1 MKTVCKY
8 LFLAA
13 LVCATGLFALSC
25 KKETLSPEEQ
35 AKQEQEKAEKTE
47 QFWDVVGQLV
57 AASDIGQDY
66 KGKTFEPVIGI
77 ADASDPQARIVK
89 SNSAAAAAQSFANL
103 VGVDTIDEDTPTY
116 TWSNS
121 EVGTLTYT
129 KTDGTSSWAEV
140 TVKIPT
146 IPHLSKIIY
155 RSVEQSGENGSF
167 SHAAYYRFGDVVK
180 RTNDGGI
187 EEYWVCVRPA
197 FGPEGKEDSHWMCVG
212 SLPQKNIWT
221 YTGSNKKEYAFPTGL
236 KNSKEH
242 MQNFAEMLYAMCY
255 PKQWEQNILYYS
267 EEGLFGP
274 SGLPIFHDFHQ
285 SNVKYNNASFWNNVA
300 VVWKEKGIDNLVLGT
315 SLDNIAQQI
324 NGAGIHFLYKGY
336 SWWTS
341 TSNYAT
347 VYQAKFV
354 NSPGGVN
361 ANMQTKKPYTDQKVQ
376 MIYKNQPQKDVEFDV
391 RNKRY
396 VENMP
401 FFGDTSPRYILRYA
415 TGAELSNTGKY
426 SDVHNAIPGTKDV
439 YRYYRDVVPVEDL
452 EEHEPEITLTKIVD
466 DRNKQTLSSFNGV
479 AYYKTGNIYKDEND
493 DLWFVVSMA
502 GSNNLEGLCEPSP
515 YSELV
520 SFSGL
525 SRMEGSLYLAGL
537 PTYEQAVRA
546 VIALHSIFHNGFAY
560 INEWNYDWEDLHPST
575 AVIRFISENAR
586 VNILRLFQ
594 VVQPLSGGN
603 KNFTHMAGFAY
614 SDPAV
619 NTTGQPVGRYMFPTE
634 ISNAD
639 LPRYLWK
646 HYPRNPN
653 VTATLYND
661 FSNETM
667 FLQDVADGEKVKK
680 YGPDL
685 YATMGFHPDQATDG
699 RTTDKRPYRTQPE
712 SLAQFPESYRYSFD
726 LWEKY
731 AYPGDMWNEPVLMFR
746 ADAVYDR
753 GEEYSTI
760 TVNGHKLTPVKE
772 FPLGYGLPDPADEAA
787 RIKEEKTVVHAFYA
801 LQVFSRDVIT
811 EDGEKYQYPDWMRVW
826 GRR

>member
-1 MKTVCKY
+1 
-8 LFLAA
+8 
-13 LVCATGLFALSC
+13 
-25 KKETLSPEEQ
+25 
-35 AKQEQEKAEKTE
+35 
-47 QFWDVVGQLV
+47 
-57 AASDIGQDY
+57 
-66 KGKTFEPVIGI
+66 
-77 ADASDPQARIVK
+77 
-89 SNSAAAAAQSFANL
+89 
-103 VGVDTIDEDTPTY
+103 
-116 TWSNS
+116 
-121 EVGTLTYT
+121 
-129 KTDGTSSWAEV
+129 
-140 TVKIPT
+140 
-146 IPHLSKIIY
+146 
-155 RSVEQSGENGSF
+155 
-167 SHAAYYRFGDVVK
+167 
-180 RTNDGGI
+180 
-187 EEYWVCVRPA
+187 
-197 FGPEGKEDSHWMCVG
+197 
-212 SLPQKNIWT
+212 
-221 YTGSNKKEYAFPTGL
+221 
-236 KNSKEH
+236 
-242 MQNFAEMLYAMCY
+242 MQNLAEMLYAMCY
-255 PKQWEQNILYYS
+255 PTQWEQNILYYS

-285 SNVKYNNASFWNNVA
+285 SNVKYHNASFWNNVA
-300 VVWKEKGIDNLVLGT
+300 VAWREKDIDQLIMGRT
-315 SLDNIAQQI
+315 LDAISEEIAN
-324 NGAGIHFLYKGY
+324 NGLHFLYKGY

-354 NSPGGVN
+354 NSPDGVN

-466 DRNKQTLSSFNGV
+466 DRNKQTLSNFNGV
-479 AYYKTGNIYKDEND
+479 AYYKTGNIYKDEKD

-502 GSNNLEGLCEPSP
+502 GSNNVEGLCEPSP

-586 VNILRLFQ
+586 VNILHLFQ
-594 VVQPLSGGN
+594 VVQPLSGGD

-614 SDPAV
+614 SDPSV
-619 NTTGQPVGRYMFPTE
+619 NTTGQPVGRYLFPTE

-639 LPRYLWK
+639 LPHFLWK

-685 YATMGFHPDQATDG
+685 YATMGFHPDQATHG

-712 SLAQFPESYRYSFD
+712 SLATLPESYQYSFD

-787 RIKEEKTVVHAFYA
+787 RIKEEKTVLQAFYA

-811 EDGEKYQYPDWMRVW
+811 EDGIKYQYPDWMQVW

>member
-1 MKTVCKY
+1 
-8 LFLAA
+8 
-13 LVCATGLFALSC
+13 
-25 KKETLSPEEQ
+25 
-35 AKQEQEKAEKTE
+35 
-47 QFWDVVGQLV
+47 
-57 AASDIGQDY
+57 
-66 KGKTFEPVIGI
+66 
-77 ADASDPQARIVK
+77 
-89 SNSAAAAAQSFANL
+89 
-103 VGVDTIDEDTPTY
+103 
-116 TWSNS
+116 
-121 EVGTLTYT
+121 
-129 KTDGTSSWAEV
+129 
-140 TVKIPT
+140 
-146 IPHLSKIIY
+146 
-155 RSVEQSGENGSF
+155 
-167 SHAAYYRFGDVVK
+167 
-180 RTNDGGI
+180 
-187 EEYWVCVRPA
+187 
-197 FGPEGKEDSHWMCVG
+197 
-212 SLPQKNIWT
+212 
-221 YTGSNKKEYAFPTGL
+221 
-236 KNSKEH
+236 
-242 MQNFAEMLYAMCY
+242 
-255 PKQWEQNILYYS
+255 
-267 EEGLFGP
+267 
-274 SGLPIFHDFHQ
+274 
-285 SNVKYNNASFWNNVA
+285 
-300 VVWKEKGIDNLVLGT
+300 
-315 SLDNIAQQI
+315 
-324 NGAGIHFLYKGY
+324 
-336 SWWTS
+336 
-341 TSNYAT
+341 
-347 VYQAKFV
+347 
-354 NSPGGVN
+354 
-361 ANMQTKKPYTDQKVQ
+361 MQTKKPYTDQKVQ

-466 DRNKQTLSSFNGV
+466 DRNKQTLSNFNGV
-479 AYYKTGNIYKDEND
+479 AYYKTGNIYKDEKD

-502 GSNNLEGLCEPSP
+502 GSNNVEGLCEPSP

-586 VNILRLFQ
+586 VNILHLFQ
-594 VVQPLSGGN
+594 VVQPLSGGD

-614 SDPAV
+614 SDPSV
-619 NTTGQPVGRYMFPTE
+619 NTTGQPVGRYLFPTE

-639 LPRYLWK
+639 LPHFLWK

-685 YATMGFHPDQATDG
+685 YATMGFHPDQATHG

-712 SLAQFPESYRYSFD
+712 SLATLPESYQYSFD

-787 RIKEEKTVVHAFYA
+787 RIKEEKTVLQAFYA

-811 EDGEKYQYPDWMRVW
+811 EDGIKYQYPDWMQVW

>member
-1 MKTVCKY
+1 MRKIVLHIVLLATVAVVMGACQK
-8 LFLAA
+8 
-13 LVCATGLFALSC
+13 GPG
-25 KKETLSPEEQ
+25 PEEQ
-35 AKQEQEKAEKTE
+35 QAQQEQEKTEKAD

-57 AASDIGQDY
+57 AASDFTTDY

-77 ADASDPQARIVK
+77 ADASDPQARIVPT
-89 SNSAAAAAQSFANL
+89 NSAAAAARSFANL
-103 VGVDTIDEDTPTY
+103 VGVDTIDENTPTY
-116 TWSNS
+116 TWSNP
-121 EVGTLTYT
+121 EIGTLTYT
-129 KTDGTSSWAEV
+129 KVSDAAWAEV
-140 TVKIPT
+140 EVKIPSV
-146 IPHLSKIIY
+146 PHLSKIIY
-155 RSVEQSGENGSF
+155 RSAQQGDTNASFAGS
-167 SHAAYYRFGDVVK
+167 AYYRFGDVIS
-180 RTNDGGI
+180 RTNSDDKT
-187 EEYWVCVRPA
+187 EYWVCVRPA
-197 FGPEGKEDSHWMCVG
+197 FDPEGKGETHWMSVG
-212 SLPQKNIWT
+212 CLPSENLWH
-221 YTGSNKKEYAFPTGL
+221 YTGSNKKEYYFPTEL
-236 KNSKEH
+236 KFSKEH
-242 MQNFAEMLYAMCY
+242 MQNLAEMLYAMCY
-255 PKQWEQNILYYS
+255 PTQWEQNILYYS

-285 SNVKYNNASFWNNVA
+285 SNVKYHNASFWNNVA
-300 VVWKEKGIDNLVLGT
+300 VAWREKGIDQLIMGRT
-315 SLDNIAQQI
+315 LDAISEEIAN
-324 NGAGIHFLYKGY
+324 NGLHFLYKGY

-354 NSPGGVN
+354 NSPDGVN

-452 EEHEPEITLTKIVD
+452 EEHAPEITLTKIVD
-466 DRNKQTLSSFNGV
+466 DRNKQTLSNFNGV
-479 AYYKTGNIYKDEND
+479 AYYKTGNIYKDEKD

-502 GSNNLEGLCEPSP
+502 GSNNVEGLCEPSP

-525 SRMEGSLYLAGL
+525 SRMEGSHYLAGL

-546 VIALHSIFHNGFAY
+546 VIALHSIFVNGFAY

-594 VVQPLSGGN
+594 VVQPLSGGD

-614 SDPAV
+614 SDPSV
-619 NTTGQPVGRYMFPTE
+619 NTTGQPVGRYLFPTE

-639 LPRYLWK
+639 LPHFLWK

-699 RTTDKRPYRTQPE
+699 RTTAKRPFRTQPE
-712 SLAQFPESYRYSFD
+712 SLAQFPESYLYRFD
-726 LWEKY
+726 QWEKY

-787 RIKEEKTVVHAFYA
+787 RIKEEKTVLQAFYA

>member
-35 AKQEQEKAEKTE
+35 AKKEQEQAQKTE

-66 KGKTFEPVIGI
+66 EGKTFEPVIGI
-77 ADASDPQARIVK
+77 ADASDAQARIVK

-167 SHAAYYRFGDVVK
+167 SYAAYYRFGDVVK

-354 NSPGGVN
+354 NNPGGVN
-361 ANMQTKKPYTDQKVQ
+361 ANMQTKTPYTDQKVQ
-376 MIYKNQPQKDVEFDV
+376 MIYKNQPAKDIQEFDV
-391 RNKRY
+391 RNKKSVIY
-396 VENMP
+396 QD
-401 FFGDTSPRYILRYA
+401 FFGDSSPRYIVRYA
-415 TGAELSNTGKY
+415 IASDLARDGKTPAV
-426 SDVHNAIPGTKDV
+426 DQPIPGTEEV
-439 YRYYRDVVPVEDL
+439 YRYYSDL
-452 EEHEPEITLTKIVD
+452 LPIANVKEHQPEITEGMIVN
-466 DRNKQTLSSFNGV
+466 DRQSQDLRNFGGIGHYSIGSIL
-479 AYYKTGNIYKDEND
+479 KDEKEK
-493 DLWFVVSMA
+493 LWVVMNVA
-502 GSNNLEGLCEPSP
+502 GQGNGLNMDYDCEAAPIA
-515 YSELV
+515 ELV
-520 SFSGL
+520 SFDGL
-525 SRMEGSLYLAGL
+525 SPDGKQVYGL
-537 PTYEQAVRA
+537 STFDQAIRAATYIRNYYGNGRNAFAQIDEDDRKIAEKVVKHVKDHTGWNLLDMVQATKGWGDARNLTQAFSVAYYEPEPEQYYK
-546 VIALHSIFHNGFAY
+546 GK
-560 INEWNYDWEDLHPST
+560 
-575 AVIRFISENAR
+575 
-586 VNILRLFQ
+586 
-594 VVQPLSGGN
+594 QPLFRFLYPISLDN
-603 KNFTHMAGFAY
+603 AHTPYFFWQHYPVSPDLTAKSYDVFS
-614 SDPAV
+614 SDLITLQDLANSQLVGYYATDFYATQPLENTDTDRNIRTQTDDAAV
-619 NTTGQPVGRYMFPTE
+619 NNVGAFLYG
-634 ISNAD
+634 SAD
-639 LPRYLWK
+639 WK
-646 HYPRNPN
+646 NH
-653 VTATLYND
+653 L
-661 FSNETM
+661 
-667 FLQDVADGEKVKK
+667 
-680 YGPDL
+680 
-685 YATMGFHPDQATDG
+685 
-699 RTTDKRPYRTQPE
+699 
-712 SLAQFPESYRYSFD
+712 
-726 LWEKY
+726 
-731 AYPGDMWNEPVLMFR
+731 DMWNEPILMYR
-746 ADAVYDR
+746 VDAVYDR
-753 GEEYSTI
+753 GTEYATTTFDGHRLTLVAELKCFASPLNADALKGDLIEVYSFKNANDKEWRDGHMKLDGKTYRVP
-760 TVNGHKLTPVKE
+760 TWREAWNVN
-772 FPLGYGLPDPADEAA
+772 
-787 RIKEEKTVVHAFYA
+787 
-801 LQVFSRDVIT
+801 
-811 EDGEKYQYPDWMRVW
+811 WN
-826 GRR
+826 

>member
-1 MKTVCKY
+1 MMKKIVLHIVLLATVAVVMGACQK
-8 LFLAA
+8 
-13 LVCATGLFALSC
+13 GPG
-25 KKETLSPEEQ
+25 PEEQ
-35 AKQEQEKAEKTE
+35 QAQQEQEKTEKAD

-66 KGKTFEPVIGI
+66 KDKGKSFEPVIGV
-77 ADASDPQARIVK
+77 ADASDPQARIVAT
-89 SNSAAAAAQSFANL
+89 NSAAAAARSFANL
-103 VGVDTIDEDTPTY
+103 VGVESIDENTPSY
-116 TWSNS
+116 TWTNP

-129 KTDGTSSWAEV
+129 KMNGTAWAEV
-140 TVKIPT
+140 EVKIPSV
-146 IPHLSKIIY
+146 PHLSKIIY
-155 RSVEQSGENGSF
+155 RSAEQGDTNASFAGS
-167 SHAAYYRFGDVVK
+167 AYYRFGDVIS
-180 RTNDGGI
+180 RTNSDDKT
-187 EEYWVCVRPA
+187 EYWVCVRPA
-197 FGPEGKEDSHWMCVG
+197 FNPEGKGETHWMSVG
-212 SLPQKNIWT
+212 CLPSENLWH
-221 YTGSNKKEYAFPTGL
+221 YTGSNKKEYYFPTEL
-236 KNSKEH
+236 KFSKEH
-242 MQNFAEMLYAMCY
+242 MQNLAEMLYAMCY
-255 PKQWEQNILYYS
+255 PTQWEQNILYYS
-267 EEGLFGP
+267 EEGLLGP
-274 SGLPIFHDFHQ
+274 SGLPIFHDFHR
-285 SNVKYNNASFWNNVA
+285 SNVEYHNASFWNNVA
-300 VVWKEKGIDNLVLGT
+300 VAWREKGIDQLIMGRT
-315 SLDNIAQQI
+315 LDAISEEIAN
-324 NGAGIHFLYKGY
+324 NGLHFLYKGY

-354 NSPGGVN
+354 NNPGGVN

-426 SDVHNAIPGTKDV
+426 SDVHKAIPGVTDV
-439 YRYYRDVVPVEDL
+439 YRYYKDVLPVEDL

-466 DRNKQTLSSFNGV
+466 DRNKQNLSSFNGV
-479 AYYKTGNIYKDEND
+479 AYYKTGNIYKDEKD

-525 SRMEGSLYLAGL
+525 SLMEGSHYLAGL

-546 VIALHSIFHNGFAY
+546 VIALHSIFVNGFEY

-586 VNILRLFQ
+586 VNILHLFQ
-594 VVQPLSGGN
+594 VVQPLSGGD

-614 SDPAV
+614 SDPSV

-646 HYPRNPN
+646 HYPRNPS

-667 FLQDVADGEKVKK
+667 FLQDVADTNKVKK

-685 YATMGFHPDQATDG
+685 YATMGFHPDQATHG
-699 RTTDKRPYRTQPE
+699 RTTAKRPFRTQPE

-772 FPLGYGLPDPADEAA
+772 FPLGYGLPNPADEAA

-811 EDGEKYQYPDWMRVW
+811 EDGVKYQYPDWMRVW